1 MIPVMS
7 QLILYIL
14 YQFNGNRSIYGVYHL
29 LKGKRSAQT
38 IQDGHLFRCL
48 FLFGIIPSLTREQTD
63 KSIQHLESISAVS
76 RVHEERFV
84 VTKLGESIVRQFQ
97 QDAAFFHHIDG
108 WKYKEVDMVF
118 WYRLTLFIQCLSFM
132 VKKESKFI
140 PITNERHILQWVRQ
154 SFPRNQE
161 ERKKQLNDLY
171 KELLSYLVKIEE
183 INATIVVKKLTGAT
197 QIGLTNEQLA
207 FKYKLDKEWIN
218 LRFLATVHQLLKEI
232 ETEPNQ
238 YPMLSRFYEKNR
250 TLNVTSST
258 KQTYDL
264 LQQGKSIQQIA
275 EIRQLKENTIEDHIV
290 EIAIEDQSFSISSFV
305 GQNHQL
311 EIERL
316 SRKEQ
321 TKRLRDLKDK
331 LDDDISYFQI
341 RLVLSRM
348 DVES

>member
-1 MIPVMS
+1 MVPVMS

-29 LKGKRSAQT
+29 LKGKRSSQT

-48 FLFGIIPSLTREQTD
+48 FLFGIIPTLTREQTD
-63 KSIQHLESISAVS
+63 KCIQHLESIRAVT
-76 RVHEERFV
+76 RVREERFV
-84 VTKLGESIVRQFQ
+84 VTKLGENIVQQFQ
-97 QDAAFFHHIDG
+97 EEAPFFHHIDG
-108 WKYKEVDMVF
+108 WKYKEVDMRF
-118 WYRLTLFIQCLSFM
+118 WYRLTLYIQCLSYM
-132 VKKESKFI
+132 VKKESRFI
-140 PITNERHILQWVRQ
+140 PVTNERNILQWVRQ
-154 SFPRNQE
+154 AFPQNQE

-207 FKYKLDKEWIN
+207 LKYKLDKGWIN
-218 LRFLATVHQLLKEI
+218 LLFLATVHQLLKEI

-250 TLNVTSST
+250 KINVTSST
-258 KQTYDL
+258 KQTYEL

-275 EIRQLKENTIEDHIV
+275 QIRQLKENTIEDHIV
-290 EIAIEDQSFSISSFV
+290 EIAIEDPSFTISSYV
-305 GQNHQL
+305 GQKQQV
-311 EIERL
+311 EIEQL

-331 LDDDISYFQI
+331 LGDDISYFQI